1 MATNLLLIVDMQE
14 GFRYRGNVKLTPRIN
29 RLIKGFEGG
38 KAFCCFFDRKGS
50 RFEKELKWS
59 KFQKASSQKLLKE
72 VNQAGLKVFR
82 HSGYSILTK
91 ELLSFIGRSK
101 PSSIYLCGIYSNVSI
116 SKAALDL
123 FDRGIDVKV
132 IADATASDNG
142 KAGHSHAITTLVHAL
157 GRKNVVKTSEV
168 I

>member
-1 MATNLLLIVDMQE
+1 MANLLLIVDMQE
-14 GFRYRGNVKLTPRIN
+14 GFRYRGNVKLTPKIN
-29 RLIKGFEGG
+29 RLIEKFRGD
-38 KAFCCFFDRKGS
+38 KAFCCFADKKGS
-50 RFEKELKWS
+50 KFERDLKWS

-72 VNQAGLKVFR
+72 VNRSGLRTFR

-91 ELLSFIGRSK
+91 ELLSFISRSK
-101 PSSIYLCGIYSNVSI
+101 PSGIYLCGIYSNVSI

-132 IADATASDNG
+132 VADATASDNG
-142 KAGHSHAITTLVHAL
+142 KAGHTHALTTLVHAL

-168 I
+168 V